1 MDRLDIMYEDRSVLV
16 LRKPAGTAV
25 QTARLAQRDMVSMAK
40 NYLAS
45 GGNRNPYVGVVH
57 RLDQPVEGLL
67 VMAKTPEAAAFLSRQ
82 ADFQGGS
89 GRRMEKEYLAV
100 VRLLEAG
107 GGKGLPGKGRLRDML
122 VRDGRSNLSAVV
134 PEGTPGAKYSEL
146 EYEIQQTVPE
156 GPQGR
161 LGLARIRL
169 LTGRHHQIRVQMAH
183 AGMPLYGDRK
193 YGGDG
198 SCPPEARLALCACRL
213 AFAHP
218 EGGAWME
225 FACVPRNPVF
235 QMFRLRE

>member
-1 MDRLDIMYEDRSVLV
+1 
-16 LRKPAGTAV
+16 
-25 QTARLAQRDMVSMAK
+25 
-40 NYLAS
+40 
-45 GGNRNPYVGVVH
+45 
-57 RLDQPVEGLL
+57 
-67 VMAKTPEAAAFLSRQ
+67 
-82 ADFQGGS
+82 
-89 GRRMEKEYLAV
+89 
-100 VRLLEAG
+100 
-107 GGKGLPGKGRLRDML
+107 ML

-134 PEGTPGAKYSEL
+134 PEGTPGAKHSEL